1 MIVRETM
8 VRREV
13 VAAAAERTEE
23 EEPKLGASDSIHLVV
38 VP

>member
-13 VAAAAERTEE
+13 AAAAVERTEE
-23 EEPKLGASDSIHLVV
+23 GRAEVGC
-38 VP
+38 